1 MKKRKLSP
9 RHYKEEMYDTK
20 RAVLSYEQLP
30 LDDYDQNIGD
40 KDKENSK
47 KSLSY
52 KKIIIAAMVLV
63 LLIAI
68 VFVVFNRFTCAGC
81 SSYNHSG
88 VNFPLSLKGS
98 LVSNGNF
105 DTYSGGFAYVS
116 DTHYV
121 VYDNEGVEKFN
132 SQVAF
137 NEPILKLNYNGT
149 AIIYD
154 LGGHTY
160 SLYSGS
166 ELVHSGET
174 DTKMYLADV
183 TPELKFATVTE
194 SRDYKAKLSVYSD
207 VNTPLY
213 GYSFEEYYITAMC
226 LNSDATGAI
235 ACGVTA
241 ENGIEKSVVYV
252 FDFTEEKP
260 LAFHEISSDI
270 VFDCEYLD
278 DGSACIIGENAS
290 YIINGR
296 NFSKLTKNSYSQMTL
311 TSYDINTDT
320 GELYLSLSR
329 SGDGRSCTVQCI
341 SKSGSVDSQ
350 IETDYA
356 ANFTSSY
363 KNRIAI
369 SDKSNIYLYSQ
380 SGELL
385 STLSASG
392 DSRQIRLIAPD
403 AAVALGLKDISLY
416 TF

>member
-30 LDDYDQNIGD
+30 LDEYDQNAGD
-40 KDKENSK
+40 KDKDKSK

-52 KKIIIAAMVLV
+52 KKLILAAMVIILLV
-63 LLIAI
+63 AI
-68 VFVVFNRFTCAGC
+68 VFVVFNRFTCVGC
-81 SSYNHSG
+81 SSYNHSTA
-88 VNFPLSLKGS
+88 NFPLSLKGS

-105 DTYSGGFAYVS
+105 ETYSGGFAYVS

-121 VYDNEGVEKFN
+121 VYDNEGEERFN

-137 NEPILKLNYNGT
+137 NEPVLKLNYNGT
-149 AIIYD
+149 AVIYD
-154 LGGHTY
+154 LGGNAY
-160 SLYSGS
+160 SLYSGA
-166 ELVHSGET
+166 ELIYSGET

-207 VNTPLY
+207 KDTPLY
-213 GYSFEEYYITAMC
+213 GYSFEEYYITAMA
-226 LNSDATGAI
+226 LNSDATGAV

-252 FDFTEEKP
+252 FDFTEETP
-260 LAFHEISSDI
+260 LAFHEISSDV

-278 DGSACIIGENAS
+278 DGSVCVIGENAS

-320 GELYLSLSR
+320 AELYLSLSR
-329 SGDGRSCTVQCI
+329 SGDGRNCTIQCI
-341 SKSGSVDSQ
+341 SKSGSVDSR
-350 IETDYA
+350 IETDYSA
-356 ANFTSSY
+356 LFLSSY
-363 KNRIAI
+363 KNRIAL
-369 SDKSNIYLYSQ
+369 SDKSGIYLYSQ

-385 STLSASG
+385 STADVTG
-392 DSRQIRLIAPD
+392 DSRQIRLVAAD
-403 AAVALGLKDISLY
+403 AAVVLGLKDVSLY

>member
-30 LDDYDQNIGD
+30 LDEYDQNAGD
-40 KDKENSK
+40 KDKDKTK

-52 KKIIIAAMVLV
+52 KKIILAAMVLV
-63 LLIAI
+63 LLVAI
-68 VFVVFNRFTCAGC
+68 VFVVFNRFSCAGC
-81 SSYNHSG
+81 SSYNHST

-121 VYDNEGVEKFN
+121 VYDNEGEERFN

-137 NEPILKLNYNGT
+137 NEPVLKLNFNGT
-149 AIIYD
+149 AVIYD
-154 LGGHTY
+154 LGGTTY
-160 SLYSGS
+160 SIYSGS
-166 ELVHSGET
+166 ELVHSGTT

-207 VNTPLY
+207 ASTPLY
-213 GYSFEEYYITAMC
+213 GYSFEEYYITAMS
-226 LNSDATGAI
+226 LNADATGAV

-270 VFDCEYLD
+270 VFDCEYLS
-278 DGSACIIGENAS
+278 DGSVCVIGENAS

-320 GELYLSLSR
+320 GDLYLSLSR
-329 SGDGRSCTVQCI
+329 SGDGRNCTIQCI
-341 SKSGSVDSQ
+341 NKSGSVDSQ
-350 IETDYA
+350 IETDYT
-356 ANFTSSY
+356 ANFISSY

-369 SDKSNIYLYSQ
+369 SDKSCIYLYSQ
-380 SGELL
+380 TGELL
-385 STLSASG
+385 STVSITG

-403 AAVALGLKDISLY
+403 AAVVLGLKDISLY

>member
-1 MKKRKLSP
+1 MKKRKIAP

-30 LDDYDQNIGD
+30 LDEYNQNSD
-40 KDKENSK
+40 DKERER

-52 KKIIIAAMVLV
+52 KKILIAFMVIV
-63 LLIAI
+63 LLVAI
-68 VFVVFNRFTCAGC
+68 VFVVFNRFSCVGC
-81 SSYNHSG
+81 SSYNYSG
-88 VNFPLSLKGS
+88 ANYPLSLKGS
-98 LVSNGNF
+98 IVANGNF
-105 DTYSGGFAYVS
+105 ETYSGGFAYVS

-121 VYDNEGVEKFN
+121 IYDNEGKEKFN
-132 SQVAF
+132 SQVSF

-149 AIIYD
+149 AVIYD
-154 LGGHTY
+154 LGGHNY
-160 SLYSGS
+160 SLYSGA
-166 ELVHSGET
+166 ELIYSGET

-194 SRDYKAKLSVYSD
+194 SHDYKAKLSVYSD
-207 VNTPLY
+207 INTPLY
-213 GYSFEEYYITAMC
+213 GYSFEEYYITAMA
-226 LNSDATGAI
+226 LNSDATGAV

-270 VFDCEYLD
+270 AFDCEYLD
-278 DGSACIIGENAS
+278 DGSVCVIGENAS

-296 NFSKLTKNSYSQMTL
+296 NFSKLNKNSYSQMTL

-320 GELYLSLSR
+320 SELSLSLSR
-329 SGDGRSCTVQCI
+329 SGDGRNCTVQCI
-341 SKSGSVDSQ
+341 GKSGAVTST

-363 KNRIAI
+363 KNRVAI
-369 SDKSNIYLYSQ
+369 SDKTNVYLYSQ

-385 STLSASG
+385 ATAKIKG

-403 AAVALGLKDISLY
+403 AAVVLGLKDISLCA
-416 TF
+416 F

>member
-30 LDDYDQNIGD
+30 LDEYDQNAGD
-40 KDKENSK
+40 KDKENK

-52 KKIIIAAMVLV
+52 KKIILVAMVFV

-68 VFVVFNRFTCAGC
+68 VFVVFNRFSCVGC
-81 SSYNHSG
+81 SSYNQGSTL
-88 VNFPLSLKGS
+88 FPLSLKGS
-98 LVSNGNF
+98 LVTNGNF

-116 DTHYV
+116 DTHYA
-121 VYDNEGVEKFN
+121 VYDNSGEEMYN
-132 SQVAF
+132 SQVSF
-137 NEPILKLNYNGT
+137 NDPVLKLNYNGT
-149 AIIYD
+149 AVIYD
-154 LGGHTY
+154 LGGHKY
-160 SLYSGS
+160 SLYSGE

-194 SRDYKAKLSVYSD
+194 SRDYKAKLSVYSND
-207 VNTPLY
+207 HTPLY
-213 GYSFEEYYITAMC
+213 GYSFEEYYITAMA
-226 LNSDATGAI
+226 LNSDATGAV

-241 ENGIEKSVVYV
+241 VNGIEKSVVYV

-260 LAFHEISSDI
+260 LAFHEFSSDI

-278 DGSACIIGENAS
+278 DGSVCVIGESAS
-290 YIINGR
+290 YVINGR
-296 NFSKLTKNSYSQMTL
+296 DFSKLAKNSYSQMTL

-320 GELYLSLSR
+320 GELLLSLSR
-329 SGDGRSCTVQCI
+329 SGDGRNCTIMCI
-341 SKSGSVDSQ
+341 GKSGSVNSK
-350 IETDYA
+350 ITTDYA
-356 ANFTSSY
+356 ADFISSY
-363 KNRIAI
+363 KNRVAI
-369 SDKSNIYLYSQ
+369 SDKSSVYLYSQ
-380 SGELL
+380 NGELL
-385 STLSASG
+385 STVKVKG
-392 DSRQIRLIAPD
+392 DSRQIRLVAPD